1 VRLAVALALVLAAGG
16 CGGGAGEAE
25 PPRPVVIVS
34 GKDDHGLVAEPAVA
48 LAAEPDGARV
58 ARVADGTLV
67 SVLAE
72 RGEWLRVR
80 ALEGG
85 EAEGWVN
92 DYYLRGTAHLVPERA
107 GCRVP
112 ARPSL
117 LRPAQASYAASTQ
130 VELLEVT
137 TAADGVWVRVRDV
150 EAGRRDAWVARARVS
165 ELPDRRPPAGGC

>member
-1 VRLAVALALVLAAGG
+1 VKRLAALALVVLAGG
-16 CGGGAGEAE
+16 CGGAGDEPE
-25 PPRPVVIVS
+25 PPRPVVILS
-34 GKDDHGLVAEPAVA
+34 GKDDHGLVAQAAVA
-48 LAAEPDGARV
+48 LAAEPDGAPV
-58 ARVADGTLV
+58 AKVADGTLV
-67 SVLAE
+67 SVVAE

-80 ALEGG
+80 TLEGG

-117 LRPAQASYAASTQ
+117 FRPAQASYAASAQ

-137 TAADGVWVRVRDV
+137 VAGDGTWVRVRDL
-150 EAGRRDAWVARARVS
+150 AGGRDAWVARPRVA
-165 ELPDRRPPAGGC
+165 ELPDRRPPARGC